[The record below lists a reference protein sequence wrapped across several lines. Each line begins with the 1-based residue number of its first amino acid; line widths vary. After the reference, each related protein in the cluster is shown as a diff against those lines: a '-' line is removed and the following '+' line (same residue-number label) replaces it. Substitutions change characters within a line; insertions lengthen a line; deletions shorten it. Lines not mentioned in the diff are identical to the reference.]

1 MVAMIY
7 KYEYERSFLAH
18 CYMTIKTFLLK
29 ETQATKKQVAKMNVP
44 TNGNKKLE
52 HVLARVNKNVKLNTL
67 WDSSNVMAVKRLKMT
82 DHGRTHVAIVSNL
95 ALKLLRNL
103 KRAGVVPDSV
113 CDHKLDY
120 EDSEVIVFLAS
131 VFHDIGNAVSRED
144 HERMSIAL
152 APLMIED
159 ILKDIYPERQ
169 RTIVTTEILHAM
181 LCHDTNTTLHTTEG
195 GVVMIADG
203 LDMEQGRARIPF
215 DLGKVDIHSVSALSI
230 EDVKVLYTEQIP
242 IQIEIL
248 MNNSAGIFQ
257 IDYLLKKKIESST
270 ISKYVS
276 VTARVKDG
284 REKKIIKE
292 YNLNNH
298 KDMEGGRE

>member
-1 MVAMIY
+1 
-7 KYEYERSFLAH
+7 
-18 CYMTIKTFLLK
+18 
-29 ETQATKKQVAKMNVP
+29 MNIP

-52 HVLARVNKNVKLNTL
+52 HVLAKVNNNVKLNTL
-67 WDSSNVMAVKRLKMT
+67 WDASNVMTVKRLKMT
-82 DHGRTHVAIVSNL
+82 DHGKTHVAIVANL

-103 KRAGVVPDSV
+103 KKAGVVPDGVS
-113 CDHKLDY
+113 DHNLDY

-131 VFHDIGNAVSRED
+131 VFHDVGNAVSRED

-152 APLMIED
+152 APVMIED
-159 ILKDIYPERQ
+159 ILKDIYPVRQ
-169 RTIVTTEILHAM
+169 GTIVMTEILHAM
-181 LCHDTNTTLHTTEG
+181 LCHDTNTTLHTIEG

-230 EDVKVLYTEQIP
+230 ENVKISYTEQTP
-242 IQIEIL
+242 IGIEVL

-257 IDYLLKKKIESST
+257 IDYLLKKKIELST

-276 VTARVKDG
+276 VTARVKEG

-298 KDMEGGRE
+298 KDMEGVGK